1 MDNHKDIYAI
11 LTIIDKII
19 QVVNEKTILFISFKY
34 IIHSSS

>member
-19 QVVNEKTILFISFKY
+19 QVVNEKTTLFIPFL
-34 IIHSSS
+34 